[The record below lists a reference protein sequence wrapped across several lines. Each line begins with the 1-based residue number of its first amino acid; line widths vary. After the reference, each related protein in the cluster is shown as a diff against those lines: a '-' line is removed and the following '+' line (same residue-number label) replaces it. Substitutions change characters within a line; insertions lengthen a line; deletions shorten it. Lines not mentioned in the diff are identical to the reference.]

1 MSSWKDDIEQRGGK
15 LGDPLLFLDL
25 DELYTD
31 GYFSSMFDIGG
42 AGHSR
47 IILAKDKEAFLDEQ
61 TSKFRASM
69 ESFLKDFDL
78 EEGIQ

>member
-15 LGDPLLFLDL
+15 LGDPLLSLDL

-31 GYFSSMFDIGG
+31 GYFSSMFDISG

-47 IILAKDKEAFLDEQ
+47 VILVKDKEAFLNEQ
-61 TSKFRASM
+61 ANKFRASM
-69 ESFLKDFDL
+69 ENFLEDFDL
-78 EEGIQ
+78 EEGTQ